1 MRAIKPRRRLKPV
14 FWMVLLLFIALIW
27 AGFWA
32 ASCLNLLPKRSYTAA
47 DFGIETAISPNDADG
62 DGIDDYKDMMLGARA
77 FVETKPKYDGSYF
90 AGGYPPEG
98 IGVCT
103 DVIWQ
108 GFLAAGYTLKDLV
121 DLDIAANREAYP
133 EIDTPDP
140 NIDFRRVKNLRIFFD
155 RNAESLTLDPDE
167 IGEWQPGDI
176 VVYPKHIAIV
186 SDKRNK
192 KGQPYI
198 IHHGGQPV
206 LEEDALTRMKIVG
219 HYRWNPVK

>member
-1 MRAIKPRRRLKPV
+1 MHQKRKRRMKPA
-14 FWMVLLLFIALIW
+14 FWIVLLLFIALIW

-62 DGIDDYKDMMLGARA
+62 DGIDDYRDIMLGARA

-108 GFLAAGYTLKDLV
+108 GFLAAGLHGLQHLRRPAHQNDLH
-121 DLDIAANREAYP
+121 P
-133 EIDTPDP
+133 
-140 NIDFRRVKNLRIFFD
+140 
-155 RNAESLTLDPDE
+155 
-167 IGEWQPGDI
+167 
-176 VVYPKHIAIV
+176 VVPV
-186 SDKRNK
+186 
-192 KGQPYI
+192 
-198 IHHGGQPV
+198 GGQGAPDDLQRGV
-206 LEEDALTRMKIVG
+206 VPAHCVYDDLHASRTSCLIWSMMASERADSSAFLFRFPFTRWSRGGMMPKLMFMGWNSTTLWLLT
-219 HYRWNPVK
+219 